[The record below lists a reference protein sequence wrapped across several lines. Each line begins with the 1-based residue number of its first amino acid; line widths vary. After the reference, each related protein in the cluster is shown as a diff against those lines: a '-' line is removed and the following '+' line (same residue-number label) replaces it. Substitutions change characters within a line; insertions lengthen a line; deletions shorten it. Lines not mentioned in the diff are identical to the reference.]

1 MSFRSSAIFAGVA
14 ATALAG
20 GAGVAYA
27 ATQSGS
33 PVAASTTSQS
43 VASPSPSPSAT
54 PATPGHHKFVGPGI
68 GAIGGIAGIGG
79 AVHGQLTV
87 PKSGGG
93 YQTVDVQ
100 RGTVTAVSA
109 TSISVKSADGYTAT
123 YAVTGSTEVNAE
135 SAGIGAVKT
144 GDSVFVTA
152 TASGGSATA
161 SNVTDITS
169 IRASRGAFGFPA
181 APAKPDAVTW

>member
-1 MSFRSSAIFAGVA
+1 MSIRSSAIFVGVA

-20 GAGVAYA
+20 GAGAAYA
-27 ATQSGS
+27 VTHPGS
-33 PVAASTTSQS
+33 AAAAQTTSQS
-43 VASPSPSPSAT
+43 VAAPSPSPSAT
-54 PATPGHHKFVGPGI
+54 PTTPGPHRFGGW
-68 GAIGGIAGIGG
+68 GIAGIGG

-100 RGTVTAVSA
+100 RGTVTAVSS
-109 TSISVKSADGYTAT
+109 TSITVKSADGYTAT

-152 TASGGSATA
+152 TVSGGSPTA
-161 SNVTDITS
+161 SNITDITS
-169 IRASRGAFGFPA
+169 IRASRGAFGFPTG
-181 APAKPDAVTW
+181 PAKPSAAAW